1 MKSKEEI
8 KTLMLHI
15 IGLVVHLSSN
25 GHTRVSFVGAILKK
39 DAHELKSYCHELG
52 MVVEPTK
59 TKGEEGKEVDDFII
73 SFTKKREEAQ

>member
-59 TKGEEGKEVDDFII
+59 TKGEVDDFII